1 MGPGIFRSLGAR
13 TGAVRRLHAA
23 AWAML
28 ASLALIPTA
37 AAAQGRQASAESA
50 ARLLAPGTVASSTT
64 MDFGTIAVTTA
75 GTVKVNASASPTC
88 TTTGGLVRTGPCTAA
103 TFEGRVRWLFPLEIT
118 PPSGGTIN
126 LTGPGGATMTVDNFT
141 FSPGPG
147 LFNWGANRFLI
158 FNFDGSYSFYT
169 GATLHVGAN
178 QTPGT
183 YHGTFQVMLNYD

>member
-1 MGPGIFRSLGAR
+1 MGPGIFRSLSAR

-23 AWAML
+23 ACAVL
-28 ASLALIPTA
+28 VSLALIPTA
-37 AAAQGRQASAESA
+37 AAAQGRQASAESD

-75 GTVKVNASASPTC
+75 GTVKVNAAASPTC
-88 TTTGGLVRTGPCTAA
+88 TTAGALVRTGPCTAA
-103 TFEGRVRWLFPLEIT
+103 TFEGRVRFLFPLQVTLPTGAIT
-118 PPSGGTIN
+118 
-126 LTGPGGATMTVDNFT
+126 LTGPGGATMAVDTFT

-147 LFNWGANRFLI
+147 LLPLFGSYWIING
-158 FNFDGSYSFYT
+158 DGSYSFYT